1 MAGKTY
7 TKAPADFRAL
17 IGDVLSHYHVELC
30 DMGLLVDALFVYA
43 PRDADGFPSGPA
55 LKSSSGY
62 AALAQI
68 SVTKLK
74 DRVMGRGDCEMLVDG
89 DRVKNFDDARLR
101 ALIDHELEHLE
112 FTGNTDDIGRPKLKL
127 RPHDVEF
134 GWFDAVARRHET
146 RSLEV
151 MQATRF
157 FGERSLRQL
166 YLPGFE
172 DGVPQV
178 DTDAIKPSIS
188 RKAAAK
194 AMSEVFGS
202 DILPTS
208 LMYVSVPHFND
219 GEMQLVEG
227 WVDPFDRAL
236 LFRDGQAI
244 ETTPHLQLSARWN
257 KTGEA
262 A

>member
-7 TKAPADFRAL
+7 TKAPANFRVL
-17 IGDVLSHYHVELC
+17 INEVLGQYHPELSE
-30 DMGLLVDALFVYA
+30 MGLRVDALFVYA
-43 PRDADGFPSGPA
+43 PRDADGFPTGPA
-55 LKSSSGY
+55 LKAGSGY
-62 AALAQI
+62 PAIATI
-68 SVTKLK
+68 SVTGLK

-89 DRVKNFDDARLR
+89 DRILRCPDDRLR
-101 ALIDHELEHLE
+101 ALIDHELEHIE
-112 FTGNTDDIGRPKLKL
+112 FTGNVDDIGRPKLKL

-134 GWFDAVARRHET
+134 GWFDAVARRHEG

-166 YLPGFE
+166 YLPGFD
-172 DGVPQV
+172 DGGAQV
-178 DTDAIKPSIS
+178 DTDAINPSIT

-194 AMSEVFGS
+194 AMAAAFGS
-202 DILPTS
+202 DIQPTS
-208 LMYVSVPHFND
+208 LMYVSVPHVAD
-219 GEMQLVEG
+219 GEMNLVEG

-236 LFRDGQAI
+236 IFRDAQVI

-257 KTGEA
+257 KQGEA